1 MGFDPSLL
9 SKLLDFLSDMTN
21 TQESQQN
28 HNTNNTSN
36 IKLIYEYTEASI
48 NNLGR
53 SIDNVNTRLA
63 GLLAANG
70 VLIKFSS
77 DLASSEFWLK
87 VTKIG
92 ATVCLVTSV
101 FFILAALMP
110 SADGDVPQ
118 PSYLRNG
125 DYYYADEEEYRVFI
139 VDRWIEAEEQLT
151 KKYHRKASY
160 IKKTYALIGMAAIL
174 FGFNIFINTI
184 CGNP

>member
-1 MGFDPSLL
+1 
-9 SKLLDFLSDMTN
+9 MTN

-101 FFILAALMP
+101 FWLFVTCYGSIGGHK
-110 SADGDVPQ
+110 S
-118 PSYLRNG
+118 
-125 DYYYADEEEYRVFI
+125 
-139 VDRWIEAEEQLT
+139 T
-151 KKYHRKASY
+151 KSLSGK
-160 IKKTYALIGMAAIL
+160 
-174 FGFNIFINTI
+174 GFN
-184 CGNP
+184 

>member
-1 MGFDPSLL
+1 MSFSIRVPSLI
-9 SKLLDFLSDMTN
+9 TPVYCIR
-21 TQESQQN
+21 Q
-28 HNTNNTSN
+28 
-36 IKLIYEYTEASI
+36 TE
-48 NNLGR
+48 
-53 SIDNVNTRLA
+53 
-63 GLLAANG
+63 
-70 VLIKFSS
+70 
-77 DLASSEFWLK
+77 EP
-87 VTKIG
+87 
-92 ATVCLVTSV
+92 V